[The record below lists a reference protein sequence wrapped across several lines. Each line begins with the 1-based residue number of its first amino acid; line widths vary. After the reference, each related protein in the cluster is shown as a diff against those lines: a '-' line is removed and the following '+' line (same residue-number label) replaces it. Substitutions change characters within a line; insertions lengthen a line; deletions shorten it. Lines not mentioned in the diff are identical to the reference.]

1 MEYLSQ
7 IISFI
12 VGLASGW
19 TLKIYVNNRSYNS
32 SQHRNQVGGDM
43 AGRDINKR

>member
-7 IISFI
+7 IISFL

-19 TLKIYVNNRSYNS
+19 TLKIFISNRSNS
-32 SQHRNQVGGDM
+32 PSQHRNQVGGDM
-43 AGRDINKR
+43 AGRDI